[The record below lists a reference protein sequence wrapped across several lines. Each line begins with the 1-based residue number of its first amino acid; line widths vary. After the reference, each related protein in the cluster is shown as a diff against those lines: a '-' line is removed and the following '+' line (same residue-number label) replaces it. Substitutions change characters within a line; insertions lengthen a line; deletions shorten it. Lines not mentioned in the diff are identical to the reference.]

1 LKTRFVL
8 LLAGFALLAATN
20 PPPRH
25 IAQDDS
31 GLIENPDLYLP
42 AGRVDDGVLYKIRE
56 ARQREKEAIYLEAA
70 GKKDEAFDKWR
81 DAFGRYHHLREEWL
95 KDDLPANAELLVRDE
110 YFGDLTD
117 EQKQSLDVYTETWI
131 PLADYINSRFRM
143 PDWPPALKNRLA
155 LQQAAKGSEMLRR
168 ALENEDAFL
177 LRRCA
182 RFYQFSEA
190 GRTALKLLAEQALE
204 SADAVS
210 AVRWLEE
217 YQESWPEEF
226 NTDAALQVQYVR
238 ACRDAGMAY
247 RLGKILRRLERAGFS
262 EDVDVGGQMV
272 QSLPYIQ
279 KLAKEMSTAQRDE
292 LALPGWRTLQGDGAR
307 NGVAPPINNVTEMLD
322 VGPEEGVQGFQL
334 IEKLPNTERNPD
346 DYYGGEDPPPVPVVF
361 PTSHE
366 CGFFVHRAA
375 KDAAD
380 YDKLMWF
387 RHGRESNPQQL
398 EVPKSLRYNARP
410 QNTNRWWR
418 GNVESRPRYRVMGST
433 IGRLRWELD
442 NRESDVLFAVMGSGG
457 PSREKVEE
465 PTGNQILALDLG
477 KDAALR
483 VTLPN
488 KKVEEDG
495 GDWDFLQHVVFCG
508 APLVRDNKLYISG
521 AFTAKD
527 SYEVWMFCFDVT
539 PKGDPSK
546 GEGKLVWRT
555 QMCAKKLAS
564 QPWGGWGNEP
574 VTLPE
579 IGSVSEQGGMLYCC
593 THAGAIAGV
602 DRNTGELAW
611 VARYDRDISGLTRG
625 WFNNAPLAA
634 GGFVIAAPY
643 DHRLALVLDAVTGA
657 HWMEFPSRGKGAI
670 GEYEHLL
677 GVVGNRLI
685 VQGRARLYSVGLTEF
700 AGGSFKA
707 DWASLHFQ
715 AEYAPGDEPNGRGL
729 IAGGS
734 VLVPFSDYVGVYD
747 VQTGK
752 LKAKIK
758 LDGTK
763 AEQVPLTLTVFCRGE
778 AYKDADGLTRYH
790 PCTLADPANGNV
802 YNVEHLANGET
813 FPFPSGGSAIVKKET
828 FLMVTSA
835 QWVYVFKAE

>member
-95 KDDLPANAELLVRDE
+95 KDDLPPNTELLVRDE

-117 EQKQSLDVYTETWI
+117 SQKEDIKGTVYSETWV
-131 PLADYINSRFRM
+131 PLADYINSRFRIA
-143 PDWPPALKNRLA
+143 DWPPALKNRLA

-334 IEKLPNTERNPD
+334 IEKLVAT
-346 DYYGGEDPPPVPVVF
+346 
-361 PTSHE
+361 TTT
-366 CGFFVHRAA
+366 AA
-375 KDAAD
+375 KT
-380 YDKLMWF
+380 
-387 RHGRESNPQQL
+387 RR
-398 EVPKSLRYNARP
+398 R
-410 QNTNRWWR
+410 
-418 GNVESRPRYRVMGST
+418 SRSCS
-433 IGRLRWELD
+433 RLRT
-442 NRESDVLFAVMGSGG
+442 NAASSCTA
-457 PSREKVEE
+457 P
-465 PTGNQILALDLG
+465 PT
-477 KDAALR
+477 
-483 VTLPN
+483 P
-488 KKVEEDG
+488 
-495 GDWDFLQHVVFCG
+495 
-508 APLVRDNKLYISG
+508 
-521 AFTAKD
+521 
-527 SYEVWMFCFDVT
+527 
-539 PKGDPSK
+539 PKT
-546 GEGKLVWRT
+546 R
-555 QMCAKKLAS
+555 
-564 QPWGGWGNEP
+564 
-574 VTLPE
+574 
-579 IGSVSEQGGMLYCC
+579 
-593 THAGAIAGV
+593 AI
-602 DRNTGELAW
+602 T
-611 VARYDRDISGLTRG
+611 
-625 WFNNAPLAA
+625 
-634 GGFVIAAPY
+634 
-643 DHRLALVLDAVTGA
+643 
-657 HWMEFPSRGKGAI
+657 
-670 GEYEHLL
+670 
-677 GVVGNRLI
+677 
-685 VQGRARLYSVGLTEF
+685 
-700 AGGSFKA
+700 
-707 DWASLHFQ
+707 
-715 AEYAPGDEPNGRGL
+715 
-729 IAGGS
+729 
-734 VLVPFSDYVGVYD
+734 
-747 VQTGK
+747 
-752 LKAKIK
+752 
-758 LDGTK
+758 
-763 AEQVPLTLTVFCRGE
+763 
-778 AYKDADGLTRYH
+778 
-790 PCTLADPANGNV
+790 
-802 YNVEHLANGET
+802 
-813 FPFPSGGSAIVKKET
+813 
-828 FLMVTSA
+828 TS
-835 QWVYVFKAE
+835 